1 MTVKLWA
8 VKLLICEVA
17 EVLGENKSAA
27 EERIDKALQRRK
39 QSEPTA

>member
-1 MTVKLWA
+1 MTVKLWSER
-8 VKLLICEVA
+8 LLIYWIA